1 MAEIQLGALV
11 DLLGGRLEG
20 NPEITVSG
28 IAPLD
33 MATSSQL
40 TFLSNPKLRVLAAQS
55 QAAAL
60 IISPLESESLGAAY
74 RGARIITPN
83 PYAYFARAAQWF
95 VQQDA
100 IPAPIGIHAS
110 AVIDP
115 TAKIAES
122 ASIGPNVV
130 VEEGA
135 EICAGVTV
143 EAGCFIGRGAR
154 IGENTCLAPR
164 VTFHNDCVIGRNGVI
179 RSGAV
184 IGAEG
189 FGFANDKGA
198 WIKIPQVGRVVMGD
212 DVQVG
217 ANTTID
223 RGTLSDTVIGNGV
236 KLDNQIQIAHNCRI
250 GDHTAMA
257 ACVGVAGSV
266 TIGKHC
272 TFAGAAMVSGHLDIA
287 DNVHISGG
295 TVVANSISKP
305 GQYTGVYPIAAHADW
320 EKSGALVRNIRKL
333 REKIRELERKLKVL
347 T

>member
-11 DLLGGRLEG
+11 NLLGGQLEG
-20 NPEITVSG
+20 DSAITVSG

-33 MATSSQL
+33 IATSTQL
-40 TFLSNPKLRVLAAQS
+40 TFLSNAKLRDQAAQS

-60 IISPLESESLGAAY
+60 IISPAENDNLGASY
-74 RGARIITPN
+74 QGARIITPN
-83 PYAYFARAAQWF
+83 PYAYFARTAQWF

-100 IPAPIGIHAS
+100 IPAPVGIHAS
-110 AVIDP
+110 ATVDSS
-115 TAKIAES
+115 ASIAQT

-130 VEEGA
+130 IEAGA
-135 EICAGVTV
+135 QIGEDVVV

-154 IGENTCLAPR
+154 IGANTHFAPR
-164 VTFHNDCVIGRNGVI
+164 VTFHNDCVIGKNGVI
-179 RSGAV
+179 RAGAV

-189 FGFANDKGA
+189 FGFANDKGV
-198 WIKIPQVGRVVMGD
+198 WIKIPQVGRVVIGD
-212 DVQVG
+212 DVQIG

-223 RGTLSDTVIGNGV
+223 RGTLSDTEIGNGV

-250 GDHTAMA
+250 GDYTAMA

-272 TFAGAAMVSGHLDIA
+272 MLAGAAMVSGHLEIA
-287 DNVHISGG
+287 DNVHVSGG
-295 TVVANSISKP
+295 TVVANSIRQP

-333 REKIRELERKLKVL
+333 REKIRELERKLKAL